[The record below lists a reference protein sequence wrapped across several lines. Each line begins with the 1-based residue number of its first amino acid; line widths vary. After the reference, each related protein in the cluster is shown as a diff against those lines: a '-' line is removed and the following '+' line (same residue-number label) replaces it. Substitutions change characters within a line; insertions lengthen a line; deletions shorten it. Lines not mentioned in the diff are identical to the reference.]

1 MELFQL
7 RYFAAAAK
15 RESFSRAADECCV
28 SQPSLS
34 LQIANLEKEVG
45 TQLFVRQGRSVRLT
59 DAGRTLAEYAE
70 RILRE
75 EEEARRAVRAVVGL
89 ERGRLAIWTLPT
101 PGQNLLPPH
110 LAAFRQAHPRIEI
123 TVHESVPA
131 RSIAEAVVTGNADL
145 GFIHLPCNAPELA
158 VRELFTEE
166 LALVVPKGHPLAA
179 PNAKPPR
186 LADLAAE
193 YFVWVPEGTTPEH
206 PIYAACI
213 AAGFTPRI
221 ACVSGSA
228 TGMQKMVA
236 AGLGIAILP
245 RLALH
250 PPDGVVVVELALPRP
265 TRTVAVV
272 WRERDGMT
280 HAAQAFMKLVHAG
293 LPADRLSASVVLSTK
308 E

>member
-7 RYFAAAAK
+7 RYFAAAAR

-45 TQLFVRQGRSVRLT
+45 TQLFNRQGRSVRLT
-59 DAGRTLAEYAE
+59 DAGRTLAEFAE

-89 ERGRLAIWTLPT
+89 ERGRLSIWTLPT

-110 LAAFRQAHPRIEI
+110 LATFRQAHPRIEI

-131 RSIAEAVVTGNADL
+131 RSIGEAVTTGIADL
-145 GFIHLPCNAPELA
+145 GFVHLPMNLPDLA
-158 VRELFTEE
+158 IRNLFTEE
-166 LALVVPKGHPLAA
+166 LALVVPQNHALAA

-186 LADLAAE
+186 LADLSAE

-206 PIYAACI
+206 PIYAACV

-250 PPDGVVVVELALPRP
+250 PPDGVKVVELALPRP
-265 TRTVAVV
+265 TRTVAAI
-272 WRERDGMT
+272 WRERDGLT
-280 HAAQAFMKLVHAG
+280 HAAESFLKRVCEG
-293 LPADRLSASVVLSTK
+293 LAIGR

>member
-1 MELFQL
+1 MEMFQL

-15 RESFSRAADECCV
+15 RESFSRAAEECCV

-34 LQIANLEKEVG
+34 LQIANLEREVQ
-45 TQLFVRQGRSVRLT
+45 TQLFTRQGRSVRLT
-59 DAGRTLAEYAE
+59 DAGRMLAEYAE

-89 ERGRLAIWTLPT
+89 ERGRLSVWTLPT

-110 LAAFRQAHPRIEI
+110 LATFRRAHPCIEI

-131 RSIAEAVVTGNADL
+131 RSIADAVIAGIADI
-145 GFIHLPCNAPELA
+145 GFVHLPVTVPDLA
-158 VRELFTEE
+158 VQNLFTEE
-166 LALVVPKGHPLAA
+166 LVLVVPRSHALAA
-179 PNAKPPR
+179 PGACPPR
-186 LADLAAE
+186 LCDLSAE
-193 YFVWVPEGTTPEH
+193 YFVWVPSGTTSEH

-213 AAGFTPRI
+213 AAGFAPRI

-228 TGMQKMVA
+228 TGMQSMVA

-250 PPDGVVVVELALPRP
+250 PPDGVCVVELAAPRP
-265 TRTVAVV
+265 TRTVAAI
-272 WRERDGMT
+272 WRQRDGLT
-280 HAAQAFMKLVHAG
+280 HAAKGF
-293 LPADRLSASVVLSTK
+293 LSRVVSALS
-308 E
+308 